1 MVALRSLSAQT
12 LSLSS
17 LSVLL
22 AAFCATTTSAQSP
35 AAGAPP
41 DAAQLAPL
49 VKQLEKSFA
58 GTKKHEAGEAF
69 LSDLETRAADAAL
82 AADDAPELYRKELAA
97 LRTFAAQAHVPA
109 ERKPSEWKL
118 VRKKVAKVAPPTE
131 TWPEVEFLAYA
142 FGTRE
147 LAAQSELATKPAT
160 ALAAGKLALTPQ
172 ILPLGLRAADLARG
186 TFPERELILA
196 GLLRS
201 LDVDRGPERY
211 ARFLDSWRNPGPDG
225 EETFYQALD
234 RTSGTEASVFFYDI
248 MLAEFTKGFAD
259 VEGSKSL
266 KVAHD
271 HLHTAFLTY
280 RQYRGFCEAVAHA
293 LLLPHDEPLP
303 HRLRRYDYSSTKGLP
318 AGRDYS
324 LRHQIDILLEDAHG
338 DPLAIVQLAQ
348 EILRGHPLPDPLWS
362 AESDPVFYF
371 GQRFAEKK
379 LRATTEELKAA
390 RWKRSEA
397 RARAWRLVVMEGL
410 AAAKA

>member
-1 MVALRSLSAQT
+1 V
-12 LSLSS
+12 
-17 LSVLL
+17 
-22 AAFCATTTSAQSP
+22 
-35 AAGAPP
+35 
-41 DAAQLAPL
+41 
-49 VKQLEKSFA
+49 
-58 GTKKHEAGEAF
+58 
-69 LSDLETRAADAAL
+69 
-82 AADDAPELYRKELAA
+82 
-97 LRTFAAQAHVPA
+97 
-109 ERKPSEWKL
+109 
-118 VRKKVAKVAPPTE
+118 
-131 TWPEVEFLAYA
+131 
-142 FGTRE
+142 
-147 LAAQSELATKPAT
+147 
-160 ALAAGKLALTPQ
+160 
-172 ILPLGLRAADLARG
+172 
-186 TFPERELILA
+186 RELILA
-196 GLLRS
+196 GFLRA
-201 LDVDRGPERY
+201 LDVDRGPESY

-234 RTSGTEASVFFYDI
+234 RTAGTDASVFFYDI

-271 HLHTAFLTY
+271 HLHSAFLSY
-280 RQYRGFCEAVAHA
+280 RQYRSFCEAVAHS

-338 DPLAIVQLAQ
+338 DPLAIVRLAQ
-348 EILRGHPLPDPLWS
+348 EVLRAHPLPDPLWS

-397 RARAWRLVVMEGL
+397 RARAWRAVVWEGL
-410 AAAKA
+410 AATKA